1 MVWNLNYPPGIVYH
15 AVEELAAVSVSGN
28 IPNKQAQIFTIG
40 VEMIWKNQYFGTGI
54 IKYFEPPAVDHTW
67 HIFKPASQLLVLH

>member
-40 VEMIWKNQYFGTGI
+40 CGNDLEESVFWNRYHQ
-54 IKYFEPPAVDHTW
+54 
-67 HIFKPASQLLVLH
+67 IF